1 MRAFSTLVVRLLRSE
16 RDWRAAGGRGF
27 VTSAAEIVDGRL
39 ASRPQV
45 PGQRVV
51 GAALAGGQGGVLS
64 SAFRRSRSGGH
75 ADRRA
80 DFVTLAKENRAAEM
94 GRFGRPFRKASDLL
108 LGFCRLCHTIYAPR
122 G

>member
-51 GAALAGGQGGVLS
+51 GAALAGGQGGVRAAV
-64 SAFRRSRSGGH
+64 AFGSGGG
-75 ADRRA
+75 
-80 DFVTLAKENRAAEM
+80 RAAW
-94 GRFGRPFRKASDLL
+94 GRKGLA
-108 LGFCRLCHTIYAPR
+108 R
-122 G
+122 GPDR